1 MSRGGRGR
9 RGAAWRLLAAAL
21 IPALAAAL
29 ATWGDLRAFRGEPG
43 PLAWAGTVAPAPGSG
58 GAEWRLELVLPRW
71 AEPPPP
77 PGAVRMRAILE
88 FELAG
93 RRDFA
98 RWAGRKVFV
107 VGICGRL
114 EPGRPRPL
122 RVIFAVPID

>member
-1 MSRGGRGR
+1 VSRCGRK
-9 RGAAWRLLAAAL
+9 RGAARSLLAAAL
-21 IPALAAAL
+21 AFALAAAL
-29 ATWGDLRAFRGEPG
+29 AAWRDLRAFRGEPG
-43 PLAWAGTVAPAPGSG
+43 PLVWAGTVAPAPGSG
-58 GAEWRLELVLPRW
+58 GAGWRLELVLPRW

-93 RRDFA
+93 RWNFA
-98 RWAGRKVFV
+98 RWAGRKIFV

-122 RVIFAVPID
+122 RAIFAVPID